1 MEVEQLEIREHLR
14 RHPPFSLLDEDR
26 LNQVSGQVEIA
37 YFRAGS
43 DILTLGQPVTDLH
56 YIRQG
61 SVEVFRSNGGFYNR
75 LGEGDIFGQ
84 IGLISGRGTRFPVRA
99 QEDTLLYF
107 IPAAMFS
114 ALCEHSDAFA
124 DFIEVE
130 DRARLRHAG
139 VQSRAGSEM
148 LTTRVGRLVQR
159 APVMLPASASVAEA
173 ARLMTEAGVSSMLVT
188 APDGDGGQTRLAGIV
203 TDSDLRRRVVAAGL
217 PYQTPLSEVMSEA
230 LVSVESDDYLFAA
243 LMAMLKHN
251 VHHLPVMERMQ
262 PVGVIDLG
270 DVVGHESRNSLFVV
284 RNIHEQPDL
293 DGLVQLLPDVRGSF
307 VRMVNE
313 GATAAMIGSAVATIG
328 RAFKQRLL
336 ELAEARLGPPPV
348 PYCFVAHGS
357 MARDEQSLV
366 TDQDSSLILDDAFD
380 SKAHDD
386 YFQRLARFVCDG
398 LIELG
403 YPLCKGNIMAT
414 NGELR
419 QTLSA
424 WQQRFAGWIDKPDR
438 PALLNS
444 SIFFDLDGVYGQ
456 RHYADTLKQ
465 WIAERASQSP
475 AFLGCLAHNA
485 QTRTPPLGFF
495 RDFVLE
501 KSGRHQDS
509 LDLKRRG
516 TAPMADLIRVHAL
529 ASASVAQSSFRRL
542 DDIRAAGFLTA
553 SMTADL
559 RDALEFIAV
568 TQYRHQAAQL
578 ERGEALDNRLNPVAL
593 NTFDRRNLKDAFR
606 VLSNAQRFLRMRY
619 RVVQV

>member
-14 RHPPFSLLDEDR
+14 RHPPFSFLDEQQ
-26 LNQVSGQVEIA
+26 LNHLSGQVEIA

-43 DILTLGQPVTDLH
+43 DILTLGQTVTDLH
-56 YIRQG
+56 YVRQG
-61 SVEVFRSNGGFYNR
+61 SVEVFRSSGEFYNR

-84 IGLISGRGTRFPVRA
+84 IGLISGRGARFPVRA

-107 IPAAMFS
+107 IPAAVFGE
-114 ALCEHSDAFA
+114 LCQRSDAFA

-130 DRARLRHAG
+130 DRTRLRHAG
-139 VQSRAGSEM
+139 SRSRAGSEM
-148 LTTRVGRLVQR
+148 MTTRVGRLVQR
-159 APVMLPASASVAEA
+159 APVMLPASATVGEA
-173 ARLMTEAGVSSMLVT
+173 ARLMTQAGVSAMLVC
-188 APDGDGGQTRLAGIV
+188 ANDQPDDHPRLLGIV
-203 TDSDLRRRVVAAGL
+203 TDSDLRRRVIAAGL
-217 PYQTPLSEVMSEA
+217 PHDTPLGEIMSDS
-230 LVSVESDDYLFAA
+230 LVSVERDDYLFAA
-243 LMAMLKHN
+243 LMAMLKNN

-262 PVGVIDLG
+262 PVGVIDLA

-284 RNIHEQPDL
+284 RNIHEQPDI
-293 DGLVQLLPDVRGSF
+293 DGLIRLLPDVRGSF

-313 GATAAMIGSAVATIG
+313 GATAAMIGSAVATMG

-336 ELAEARLGPPPV
+336 ELAEARFGPPPV
-348 PYCFVAHGS
+348 PYCFLAHGS

-366 TDQDSSLILDDAFD
+366 TDQDNALVFDESFEREQHDA
-380 SKAHDD
+380 
-386 YFQRLARFVCDG
+386 YFRDLASFVCDG
-398 LIELG
+398 LAELG
-403 YPLCKGNIMAT
+403 YPYCKGNIMAT
-414 NGELR
+414 NPDLR
-419 QTLSA
+419 QPLSV
-424 WQQRFAGWIDKPDR
+424 WKQRFAGWIDKPDR
-438 PALLNS
+438 PALLGS

-456 RHYADTLKQ
+456 TQLADSLKQ
-465 WIAERASQSP
+465 WIAERASRSP

-516 TAPMADLIRVHAL
+516 TAPMVDVIRVHAM
-529 ASASVAQSSFRRL
+529 ASASVAQNSFRRL
-542 DDIRAAGFLTA
+542 DDIRSAGLLTA

-559 RDALEFIAV
+559 RDALEFIAG
-568 TQYRHQAAQL
+568 TQYRHHA
-578 ERGEALDNRLNPVAL
+578 ENLDQGIAPNNRLNPVSL

-606 VLSNAQRFLRMRY
+606 VLSNAQRFLRLRY

>member
-14 RHPPFSLLDEDR
+14 RHPPFSFLDEDQ
-26 LNQVSGQVEIA
+26 LNRVSGQVEIA

-43 DILTLGQPVTDLH
+43 DIISRGQELTDLH
-56 YIRQG
+56 YVRQG
-61 SVEVFRSNGGFYNR
+61 SVEVFRSSGEFYNR

-84 IGLISGRGTRFPVRA
+84 IGLISGRGARFPVRA

-107 IPAAMFS
+107 IPAAVFRE
-114 ALCEHSDAFA
+114 LCEQSDAFA

-130 DRARLRHAG
+130 DRTRLRHAG
-139 VQSRAGSEM
+139 SRSRAGSEM
-148 LTTRVGRLVQR
+148 MTTRVQRLVQR
-159 APVMLPASASVAEA
+159 APVMLPATAEVGEA
-173 ARLMTEAGVSSMLVT
+173 ARLMTEVGVSCMLVC
-188 APDGDGGQTRLAGIV
+188 ADDQPEDHPRLVGIV

-217 PYQTPLSEVMSEA
+217 PHETPLGEIMSES

-251 VHHLPVMERMQ
+251 VHHLPVTERMK
-262 PVGVIDLG
+262 PVGVIDLA

-284 RNIHEQPDL
+284 RNIHDQADL
-293 DGLVQLLPDVRGSF
+293 DGLIRLLPDVRGSF

-313 GATAAMIGSAVATIG
+313 GATAAMIGSAVATMG

-348 PYCFVAHGS
+348 PYCFLAHGS

-366 TDQDSSLILDDAFD
+366 TDQDNALVLDDD
-380 SKAHDD
+380 YRPGEHGD
-386 YFQRLARFVCDG
+386 YFRDLASFVCDG
-398 LIELG
+398 LAELG

-414 NGELR
+414 NPELR
-419 QTLSA
+419 QPLSV
-424 WQQRFAGWIDKPDR
+424 WKERFSAWIDKPDR
-438 PALLNS
+438 PALLKS
-444 SIFFDLDGVYGQ
+444 SIFFDLDGVHGQ
-456 RHYADTLKQ
+456 THLADALKQ

-501 KSGRHQDS
+501 KSGKYQDS

-516 TAPMADLIRVHAL
+516 TAPMVDVIRVHAM
-529 ASASVAQSSFRRL
+529 ASASVAQNSFRRL

-559 RDALEFIAV
+559 GDALEFIAG
-568 TQYRHQAAQL
+568 TQYRHQAYNL
-578 ERGEALDNRLNPVAL
+578 EQGQIPDNRLNPVTL
-593 NTFDRRNLKDAFR
+593 NTFDRRNLKDAFL
-606 VLSNAQRFLRMRY
+606 VLSNAQRFLRLRY